1 MTNQGNPPRKRGCF
15 FYGCIA
21 LIIAVLIA
29 SVGVVILFR
38 YAQRSLSST
47 VNAYTDAQ
55 PMPLEAVDTS
65 PDKVKAVQDK
75 IAAFK
80 EANQNQKPAELVL
93 TADEINTLIASDPN
107 RQELADHF
115 RLLIEGDQVKARIS
129 WPLDNI
135 GPLKLKGRYLNGTAL
150 LNASMEKGKLHATFQ
165 DVTAKGKPL
174 PPVVLEKMKTIDFGA
189 NFQQDPQGAA
199 AVSTIDSIQIKDGH
213 VTIRGKEAR

>member
-29 SVGVVILFR
+29 TVGVVILFR
-38 YAQRSLSST
+38 YAQRSLHGAL
-47 VNAYTDAQ
+47 NAYTD
-55 PMPLEAVDTS
+55 PHPIPLESVDTS

-75 IAAFK
+75 LAAFR

-107 RQELADHF
+107 RQDLANRL

-129 WPLDNI
+129 WPLDDI

-150 LNASMEKGKLHATFQ
+150 LNVSMEKGKLHATFQ
-165 DVTAKGKPL
+165 DVTAKEKPL

-189 NFQQDPQGAA
+189 NFQQDPQGSA
-199 AVSTIDSIQIKDGH
+199 AVSQIDSIQVKDGR